1 MDLLRNAV
9 ESIQVGVEDYEVATH
24 PRLLSAVRNIHAG
37 VVLLYK
43 EALRR
48 RSLEGSNDV
57 LVMADL
63 IPRETDSGEIQF
75 IGVGKKTVNV
85 QQIKKRFASL
95 KIQTDWERFDAI
107 SNVRNDVE
115 HRYTTTNKKNLQG
128 VVSNACMIVRSF
140 IATEL
145 QGDPLTL
152 LGERTWKVMLGIKD
166 IYEVERKE
174 CREALQ
180 ATNGPP
186 LLQSIHR
193 LACAQCGSEL
203 LAPSQQNENH
213 AEVTLRCRA
222 CGAEGLATECIARAF
237 SESHIDLDAYL
248 DDFDLQLAVAAKT
261 AETAIKQ
268 AALALRDQIQP
279 AVEQALAV
287 RDEIQPTIEQAL
299 AVRDEI
305 QPTIEQALAVR
316 AEIQPIIEQ
325 TLAVRAEIQPTIE
338 QALAVRAEIQPI
350 IEHTLAVRAEIQPT
364 IEQALAVRDEIL
376 KKFRL

>member
-63 IPRETDSGEIQF
+63 IPRETDSGENPVHRCRQED
-75 IGVGKKTVNV
+75 G
-85 QQIKKRFASL
+85 QCAADQERFASL

-193 LACAQCGSEL
+193 LACVQCGSEL

-287 RDEIQPTIEQAL
+287 R
-299 AVRDEI
+299 
-305 QPTIEQALAVR
+305 

-338 QALAVRAEIQPI
+338 QALAVRDEIQPI
-350 IEHTLAVRAEIQPT
+350 IEHTLAVRDEIQPT

>member
-1 MDLLRNAV
+1 MGLLGNAV

-48 RSLEGSNDV
+48 RSPEGSNDV

-63 IPRETDSGEIQF
+63 IPCETDSGEIQF

-107 SNVRNDVE
+107 SNVRNNVE

-174 CREALQ
+174 WVM
-180 ATNGPP
+180 
-186 LLQSIHR
+186 S
-193 LACAQCGSEL
+193 
-203 LAPSQQNENH
+203 
-213 AEVTLRCRA
+213 
-222 CGAEGLATECIARAF
+222 
-237 SESHIDLDAYL
+237 
-248 DDFDLQLAVAAKT
+248 
-261 AETAIKQ
+261 
-268 AALALRDQIQP
+268 
-279 AVEQALAV
+279 
-287 RDEIQPTIEQAL
+287 
-299 AVRDEI
+299 
-305 QPTIEQALAVR
+305 
-316 AEIQPIIEQ
+316 
-325 TLAVRAEIQPTIE
+325 
-338 QALAVRAEIQPI
+338 
-350 IEHTLAVRAEIQPT
+350 
-364 IEQALAVRDEIL
+364 
-376 KKFRL
+376 